1 MSSIELRGITKSFGD
16 TQVVFPTD
24 LRVEQGELVT
34 LLGPSGSGK
43 STLLSMIAGL
53 LVPSS
58 GQILIGGRDVT
69 HVPPAKRNL
78 GVVFQSYALFP
89 HMTVFDNVA
98 FPLTIRRQSRAEI
111 EKKVMRALEMV
122 RLQGL
127 ARRKQS
133 QLSGGQQQRVALA
146 RALVFEPDILLLDEP
161 MGALDKKLRE
171 EVQLELR
178 QLQRSL
184 GVTTI
189 LVTHD
194 QEEALSLSTR
204 LVLLDGGR
212 IQQVATPE
220 EAYKNPANKF
230 VAEFIGTANLWQG
243 EARSFDDAPCIAL
256 PSGERLPC
264 PPDCTYQGAAHLLV
278 RPEHLHIKGPDHA
291 HGLAAKV
298 TEMVYLGQNTRM
310 HVETANGLRAVAV
323 VQGMQPFTEG
333 QSVKVTWAAEH
344 ARVIPA

>member
-1 MSSIELRGITKSFGD
+1 MSTIELRGITKYFGD

-43 STLLSMIAGL
+43 STVLSMIAGL
-53 LVPSS
+53 LTPSS
-58 GQILIGGRDVT
+58 GEIFIGGRSVT
-69 HVPPAKRNL
+69 HVPPAKRNV
-78 GVVFQSYALFP
+78 GMVFQSYALFP

-98 FPLTIRRQSRAEI
+98 FPLKIRKQPKSEI
-111 EKKVMRALEMV
+111 KRKVNHVLEMV
-122 RLQGL
+122 RLQ
-127 ARRKQS
+127 AFANRKQTE
-133 QLSGGQQQRVALA
+133 LSGGQQQRVALA

-161 MGALDKKLRE
+161 LGALDKKLRE

-178 QLQRSL
+178 QLQRDL

-189 LVTHD
+189 MVTHD

-220 EAYKNPANKF
+220 QAYRRPANKF

-243 EARSFDDAPCIAL
+243 EAEMLSGTPYITL
-256 PSGERLPC
+256 PSGEQLPC
-264 PPDCTYQGAAHLLV
+264 PPDCTYQGTAHLLV
-278 RPEHLHIKGPDHA
+278 RPEHLHVTNDDETQGVP
-291 HGLAAKV
+291 AKV
-298 TEMVYLGQNTRM
+298 TEMVYLGQHTRI
-310 HVETANGLRAVAV
+310 HVETESGLNAVAV
-323 VQGMQPFTEG
+323 VHGIQTFSAGQP
-333 QSVKVTWAAEH
+333 VKVTWATEDAW
-344 ARVIPA
+344 VIAA